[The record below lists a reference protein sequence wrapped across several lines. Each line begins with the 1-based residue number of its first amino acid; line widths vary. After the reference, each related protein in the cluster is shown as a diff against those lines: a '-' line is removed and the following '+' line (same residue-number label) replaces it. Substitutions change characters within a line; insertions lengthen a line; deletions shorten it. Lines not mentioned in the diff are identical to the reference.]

1 LTECLQLEEVQLITG
16 IKKTMKN
23 KLVNLHDKLMLRK
36 RAIIEHGQRPV
47 EKHFTDRAFTA
58 SVAVELSGK
67 RRSRADCL
75 QFQRKETVFESGGN
89 ISITACL
96 SLILISIS
104 G

>member
-1 LTECLQLEEVQLITG
+1 LQLEEVQLITG

-36 RAIIEHGQRPV
+36 RAIIAHGQRPV
-47 EKHFTDRAFTA
+47 EKHFTDRAFMA

-75 QFQRKETVFESGGN
+75 QFQRKEAVFESGGN
-89 ISITACL
+89 ISIKVCL
-96 SLILISIS
+96 CLILISIS